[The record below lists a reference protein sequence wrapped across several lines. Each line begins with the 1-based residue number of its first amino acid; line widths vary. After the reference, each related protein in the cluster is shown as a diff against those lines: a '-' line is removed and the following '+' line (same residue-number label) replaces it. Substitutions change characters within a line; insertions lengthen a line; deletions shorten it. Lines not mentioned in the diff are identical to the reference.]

1 MAKKQAIEWLLSAYS
16 DLKNIQYILN
26 DEFLTH
32 VVAFHCQQAIEKSLK
47 ASLENSSKDVPKV
60 HKLQNLI
67 AKVDFNID
75 VNDEI
80 IMILDE
86 LYIESRYP
94 GDMGLLPNGKPR
106 VGDAKEFYA
115 FASPL
120 FEEVC
125 EIFGINKREVID
137 DKQ

>member
-1 MAKKQAIEWLLSAYS
+1 M
-16 DLKNIQYILN
+16 

-47 ASLENSSKDVPKV
+47 ASLENSNKDVPKV

-67 AKVDFNID
+67 AKVDLNID

-86 LYIESRYP
+86 LYIVSPEK
-94 GDMGLLPNGKPR
+94 PNK
-106 VGDAKEFYA
+106 
-115 FASPL
+115 PL
-120 FEEVC
+120 FQ
-125 EIFGINKREVID
+125 GI
-137 DKQ
+137 